1 MVGNE
6 KRTYEI
12 KLRLTER
19 EYLDFTRI
27 CEMRDRTQ
35 ADQAHVVIKTYLY
48 GHAESLLKSF
58 AFSDSKEPKHELP
71 LVLPNG
77 LFVALS
83 QISILKNKAI
93 MSLLLSVI
101 KDYIFGHV
109 KRIHDAEQVTNKAH
123 RDE

>member
-6 KRTYEI
+6 KRTYEVRV
-12 KLRLTER
+12 RLTES
-19 EYLDFTRI
+19 EYLDFNRI

-48 GHAESLLKSF
+48 GHAETMLKSF
-58 AFSDSKEPKHELP
+58 AFSEGEEPKHDVP
-71 LVLPNG
+71 LALPNG

-83 QISILKNKAI
+83 QISILKNKTI
-93 MSLLLSVI
+93 MSLLLSVV

-109 KRIHDAEQVTNKAH
+109 KRIHDAEQISTKAY
-123 RDE
+123 RD